1 MLTTRLV
8 MAAVL
13 TVLLVVGHLG
23 CASKRR
29 PFSVQYEQALHPS
42 LSDMRPELIPA
53 ALDYRWRLTPPV
65 SAGLAWF
72 REAPV
77 DSSGDWDHVP
87 VSGYLRTGVLDA
99 VLEALRDEP
108 FMTVVPLP
116 VVPLEEG
123 TPLRWHTVDAV
134 RALSA
139 RFQHDV
145 ALLLETGIVEEKRL
159 NPFAIGYLGLITIPF
174 FPGTDL
180 GIRTSAEICA
190 VEVRSGVMLACARGR
205 AVAADRFLFPLQVG
219 RRRHELTEEALR
231 DSVQGA
237 AWGLLPKLSMRV
249 GY

>member
-8 MAAVL
+8 TAAVL
-13 TVLLVVGHLG
+13 SVLLALGPLG

-29 PFSVQYEQALHPS
+29 PFSVRFAQPLHPG

-53 ALDYRWRLTPPV
+53 TLDYPWRLTPPI

-87 VSGYLRTGVLDA
+87 VPGYLRTGVLDA
-99 VLEALRDEP
+99 ALEALRDEP
-108 FMTVVPLP
+108 FMIVEPLP
-116 VVPLEEG
+116 VVPLEEK
-123 TPLRWHTVDAV
+123 TPVRWHTVDAV

-145 ALLLETGIVEEKRL
+145 ALLLETGVVEEKRL
-159 NPFAIGYLGLITIPF
+159 NPFAIGYLGLITIPL

-205 AVAADRFLFPLQVG
+205 GLAADRFLFPTQVG
-219 RRRHELTEEALR
+219 RRHAELTEEALR

-237 AWGLLPKLSMRV
+237 AWGLLPRLSLRLA
-249 GY
+249 Y